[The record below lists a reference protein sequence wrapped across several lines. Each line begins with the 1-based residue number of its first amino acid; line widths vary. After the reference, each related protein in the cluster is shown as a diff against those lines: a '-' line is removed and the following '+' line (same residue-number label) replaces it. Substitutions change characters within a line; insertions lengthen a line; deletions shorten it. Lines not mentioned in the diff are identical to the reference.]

1 MAYSDYIVFVDESGD
16 HSLEFI
22 DPDYPVFVLSF
33 CVFRKSDYVDKIV
46 PAIKRLKMDVFGHD
60 LAVLHERDLRRKTGW
75 FSRLQKEP
83 REQLMANIA
92 RVIETSEMTLI
103 AILIDKNRLKRKYN
117 SPEHPYH
124 LVLTFG
130 MERLSKFLR
139 EQNEHGE
146 IVHVVCESRGAK
158 EDTDLELAFRRVCDG
173 DNFLSERYPHEI
185 LMADKKCN
193 SIGLQ
198 IADLT
203 ARPVGMSYLYPDQQ
217 NRAYE
222 VLKRKFYRN
231 GFGVFDGLGRK
242 VFP

>member
-124 LVLTFG
+124 LALTFG